1 MSVGEL
7 NPSDCGGY
15 EWFGDIDR
23 LFEKGTSLIVGS
35 GQSYCR
41 HVTSQCEL
49 KYNSSEK

>member
-15 EWFGDIDR
+15 EWFGADIDR
-23 LFEKGTSLIVGS
+23 LSEKGTSLIPVVGS

-41 HVTSQCEL
+41 HVTSEEL
-49 KYNSSEK
+49 KYN